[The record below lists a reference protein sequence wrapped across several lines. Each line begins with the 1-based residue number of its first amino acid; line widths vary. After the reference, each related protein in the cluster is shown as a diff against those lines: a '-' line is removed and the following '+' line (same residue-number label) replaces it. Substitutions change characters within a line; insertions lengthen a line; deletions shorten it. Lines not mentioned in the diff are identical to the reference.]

1 MPKITIRNY
10 ATATDIEMAETSEHI
25 PVLEK
30 GQLIAMMQGH
40 LQYAPLHAGE
50 HYAYYMGIGAGA
62 EVKCRSSCCENV
74 AIHKHENLRPR
85 CPIHYAYYLHR
96 SGKAKA
102 IPRCNRC
109 NTVTN
114 NVYET
119 RPTCVTCAQAER
131 AIEATNRAESSY
143 TAIKAAKLDAAFTAD
158 QLRDWIKEYML

>member
-10 ATATDIEMAETSEHI
+10 ATAADIEMAETSENI

-30 GQLIAMMQGH
+30 GQLIAMMRGH
-40 LQYAPLHAGE
+40 LQYAPLE
-50 HYAYYMGIGAGA
+50 RRVIGPMES
-62 EVKCRSSCCENV
+62 EVKCGSACCENV
-74 AIHKHENLRPR
+74 AMGRYATMGGTWGSPR
-85 CPIHYAYYLHR
+85 CPIHRAYYLHKL
-96 SGKAKA
+96 GEALT
-102 IPRCNRC
+102 PRCNRC

-119 RPTCVTCAQAER
+119 RPTCVTCAQVER

-143 TAIKAAKLDAAFTAD
+143 TAIKAAKLDSAFSVD